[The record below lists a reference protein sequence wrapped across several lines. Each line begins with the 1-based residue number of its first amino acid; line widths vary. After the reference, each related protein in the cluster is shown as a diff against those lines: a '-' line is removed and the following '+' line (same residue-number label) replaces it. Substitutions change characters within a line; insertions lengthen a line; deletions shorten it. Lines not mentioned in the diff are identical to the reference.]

1 MQVSVETTSGLER
14 RVTVGVPAEKVDVAV
29 EGKLQEAQKTIRL
42 DGFRPGKV
50 PMREVKRRFG
60 GAVRNEVL
68 ADVMREA
75 FIEAVEQEKLQP
87 AGMPGFEA
95 TTNEAGKD
103 LEFVATF
110 EVYPQVELAAFD
122 SIEVEKPQS
131 EVTDADVDTMIETLR
146 QQRAEFA
153 DVDRASEI
161 GDRVNIDFKGLKDGE
176 AFEGGTA
183 EGQNLELGSGQM
195 IPGFEDGIV
204 GMKAGEEK
212 DIDVTFPEDYQ
223 SEDLKGQAVVFHI
236 KVNKVEGKALP
247 EVDAEFMK
255 GFGVDDGDETKF
267 KAEVRK
273 NMERELKNAITSK
286 VKEQAMD
293 GLVNLHEFD
302 LPGALVTQEIQR
314 MRQQMMQQFGGGQQF
329 DPSILPD
336 DLFKEQAERSVR
348 LGLVV
353 RAILDKNEIK
363 ADADKVKARVEEI
376 SEQYEKPEEVVS
388 WVYSNPQQLQQI
400 EGAILEEQ
408 AMDGLVNLHEFD
420 LPGAL
425 VTQEIQRMRQQMMQ
439 QFGGGQQFDPSIL
452 PDDLFKEQ
460 AERSVRLGLVVR
472 AILDKN
478 EIKAD
483 ADKVKARV
491 EEISEQYEKPEEVVS
506 WVYSNP
512 QQLQQIEGAILEEQV
527 VDLVLES
534 AKVEEK
540 TMPYQDAVKPRE
552 QADG

>member
-1 MQVSVETTSGLER
+1 M
-14 RVTVGVPAEKVDVAV
+14 
-29 EGKLQEAQKTIRL
+29 
-42 DGFRPGKV
+42 
-50 PMREVKRRFG
+50 
-60 GAVRNEVL
+60 
-68 ADVMREA
+68 
-75 FIEAVEQEKLQP
+75 
-87 AGMPGFEA
+87 
-95 TTNEAGKD
+95 
-103 LEFVATF
+103 
-110 EVYPQVELAAFD
+110 ELSAFD
-122 SIEVEKPQS
+122 SIEVEKPQA

-146 QQRAEFA
+146 QQRAQFEE
-153 DVDRASEI
+153 VDRAAES

-176 AFEGGTA
+176 AFDGGSA

-223 SEDLKGQAVVFHI
+223 SEELKGQAVVFQN
-236 KVNKVEGKALP
+236 KANKVEGKALP

-255 GFGVDDGDETKF
+255 AFGVEDGDEAKF

-273 NMERELKNAITSK
+273 NMERELKNAVTGK

-329 DPSILPD
+329 DASILPD

-353 RAILDKNEIK
+353 RAILDKHEIK

-376 SEQYEKPEEVVS
+376 AEQYEKPEEVVN

-400 EGAILEEQ
+400 EGA
-408 AMDGLVNLHEFD
+408 V
-420 LPGAL
+420 
-425 VTQEIQRMRQQMMQ
+425 
-439 QFGGGQQFDPSIL
+439 
-452 PDDLFKEQ
+452 
-460 AERSVRLGLVVR
+460 
-472 AILDKN
+472 
-478 EIKAD
+478 
-483 ADKVKARV
+483 
-491 EEISEQYEKPEEVVS
+491 
-506 WVYSNP
+506 
-512 QQLQQIEGAILEEQV
+512 LEEQV
-527 VDLVLES
+527 VDLVLDS

-540 TMPYQDAVKPRE
+540 AMSYQDAVKPRE
-552 QADG
+552 QAQG

>member
-247 EVDAEFMK
+247 EVDAEFME

-408 AMDGLVNLHEFD
+408 
-420 LPGAL
+420 
-425 VTQEIQRMRQQMMQ
+425 
-439 QFGGGQQFDPSIL
+439 
-452 PDDLFKEQ
+452 
-460 AERSVRLGLVVR
+460 
-472 AILDKN
+472 
-478 EIKAD
+478 
-483 ADKVKARV
+483 
-491 EEISEQYEKPEEVVS
+491 
-506 WVYSNP
+506 
-512 QQLQQIEGAILEEQV
+512 V

-552 QADG
+552 QAEG

>member
-14 RVTVGVPAEKVDVAV
+14 RVTVGVPAEKVDAAV

-95 TTNEAGKD
+95 TTNETGKD

-110 EVYPQVELAAFD
+110 DVYPEVELAAFD
-122 SIEVEKPQS
+122 TIEVTKPKS
-131 EVTDADVDTMIETLR
+131 DVTDADVDTMIETLR

-153 DVDRASEI
+153 DVDRASET

-204 GMKAGEEK
+204 GMKAGDEK
-212 DIDVTFPEDYQ
+212 EIDVTFPEDYQ
-223 SEDLKGQAVVFHI
+223 SEDLKGQSVVFQI

-353 RAILDKNEIK
+353 RSIIDKNEIK

-376 SEQYEKPEEVVS
+376 AEQYEKPEEVVS

-400 EGAILEEQ
+400 EGA
-408 AMDGLVNLHEFD
+408 V
-420 LPGAL
+420 
-425 VTQEIQRMRQQMMQ
+425 
-439 QFGGGQQFDPSIL
+439 
-452 PDDLFKEQ
+452 
-460 AERSVRLGLVVR
+460 
-472 AILDKN
+472 
-478 EIKAD
+478 
-483 ADKVKARV
+483 
-491 EEISEQYEKPEEVVS
+491 
-506 WVYSNP
+506 
-512 QQLQQIEGAILEEQV
+512 LEEQV
-527 VDLVLES
+527 VDLVLEG

-540 TMPYQDAVKPRE
+540 VMAYQDAVKPRE
-552 QADG
+552 QAED

>member
-408 AMDGLVNLHEFD
+408 
-420 LPGAL
+420 
-425 VTQEIQRMRQQMMQ
+425 
-439 QFGGGQQFDPSIL
+439 
-452 PDDLFKEQ
+452 
-460 AERSVRLGLVVR
+460 VVDQLLAAAKVSDVEVSYED
-472 AILDKN
+472 AI
-478 EIKAD
+478 
-483 ADKVKARV
+483 
-491 EEISEQYEKPEEVVS
+491 KPEQ
-506 WVYSNP
+506 P
-512 QQLQQIEGAILEEQV
+512 APAEET
-527 VDLVLES
+527 
-534 AKVEEK
+534 EE
-540 TMPYQDAVKPRE
+540 AAE
-552 QADG
+552 

>member
-14 RVTVGVPAEKVDVAV
+14 RLTVGVPAEKVDTAV
-29 EGKLQEAQKTIRL
+29 QNKLQEARKNIRL

-50 PMREVKRRFG
+50 PMTEVKRRFG
-60 GAVRNEVL
+60 SAVRNEVL

-95 TTNEAGKD
+95 TKNEAGKD

-110 EVYPQVELAAFD
+110 EVYPEVELAGFD
-122 SIEVEKPQS
+122 AIEVEKPQA
-131 EVTDADVDTMIETLR
+131 EVSDADVDTMIDTLR
-146 QQRAEFA
+146 QQRAQFE
-153 DVDRASEI
+153 VVERAAET

-176 AFEGGTA
+176 AFEGGAA

-204 GMKAGEEK
+204 GMKAGDEK

-223 SEDLKGQAVVFHI
+223 SEELKGQAVVFQI
-236 KVNKVEGKALP
+236 KVNKVEGKQLP

-255 GFGVDDGDETKF
+255 AFGVDDGDEAKF

-273 NMERELKNAITSK
+273 NMERELKNAIQGK

-293 GLVNLHEFD
+293 GLVKLHEFD
-302 LPGALVTQEIQR
+302 LPASLVTQEIQR
-314 MRQQMMQQFGGGQQF
+314 MRQQMVQQFGGGQQF
-329 DPSILPD
+329 DASILPD

-353 RAILDKNEIK
+353 RTILDKHEVK

-376 SEQYEKPEEVVS
+376 AEQYEKPEEVVN

-400 EGAILEEQ
+400 EGAVLE
-408 AMDGLVNLHEFD
+408 D
-420 LPGAL
+420 
-425 VTQEIQRMRQQMMQ
+425 
-439 QFGGGQQFDPSIL
+439 
-452 PDDLFKEQ
+452 
-460 AERSVRLGLVVR
+460 
-472 AILDKN
+472 
-478 EIKAD
+478 
-483 ADKVKARV
+483 
-491 EEISEQYEKPEEVVS
+491 
-506 WVYSNP
+506 
-512 QQLQQIEGAILEEQV
+512 QV
-527 VDLVLES
+527 VELVLDA

-540 TMPYQDAVKPRE
+540 AMSYQDAVKPRE
-552 QADG
+552 QAGE

>member
-1 MQVSVETTSGLER
+1 
-14 RVTVGVPAEKVDVAV
+14 
-29 EGKLQEAQKTIRL
+29 
-42 DGFRPGKV
+42 
-50 PMREVKRRFG
+50 
-60 GAVRNEVL
+60 
-68 ADVMREA
+68 
-75 FIEAVEQEKLQP
+75 
-87 AGMPGFEA
+87 
-95 TTNEAGKD
+95 
-103 LEFVATF
+103 
-110 EVYPQVELAAFD
+110 
-122 SIEVEKPQS
+122 
-131 EVTDADVDTMIETLR
+131 MIETLR

-376 SEQYEKPEEVVS
+376 SEQYEKPEE
-388 WVYSNPQQLQQI
+388 L
-400 EGAILEEQ
+400 
-408 AMDGLVNLHEFD
+408 
-420 LPGAL
+420 
-425 VTQEIQRMRQQMMQ
+425 
-439 QFGGGQQFDPSIL
+439 
-452 PDDLFKEQ
+452 
-460 AERSVRLGLVVR
+460 
-472 AILDKN
+472 
-478 EIKAD
+478 
-483 ADKVKARV
+483 
-491 EEISEQYEKPEEVVS
+491 VS

-552 QADG
+552 QAEG